1 MKYQVRFFLQE
12 AEFTPEHYP
21 TLREAIDAALGF
33 VDAERYVMK
42 KRGYNR
48 HGKISNGVVYWAHFI
63 HGTER
68 KVIIEILQGG
78 EYVDLKH

>member
-1 MKYQVRFFLQE
+1 MKYQVRFFLQD
-12 AEFTPEHYP
+12 AEFTPECYP
-21 TLREAIDAALGF
+21 SLREAIDAAISF

-48 HGKISNGVVYWAHFI
+48 HGKISDGVVYWAHFI

-68 KVIIEILQGG
+68 KVIIEQRIGKDY
-78 EYVDLKH
+78 EPLK